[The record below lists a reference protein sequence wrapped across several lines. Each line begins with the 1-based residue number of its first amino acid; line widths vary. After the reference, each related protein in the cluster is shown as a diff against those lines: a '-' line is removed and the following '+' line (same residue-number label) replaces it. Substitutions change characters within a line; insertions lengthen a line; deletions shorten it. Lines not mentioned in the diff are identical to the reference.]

1 MKKIMLAL
9 AALAGVATVTA
20 TAAEYNWKDLRDN
33 VSTPLYQNRTAL
45 DQEVVSSALE
55 HLDTIDCK
63 NDDQKL
69 GVIRYRVIAYDQTT
83 GADRTVAGLKKYAD
97 GLIAAAKFE
106 KPLTGAQYASIFSIW
121 WRSKEAEF
129 AQEVYALMKATP
141 GAEKFPDM
149 GFWAAATGRYE
160 EAYNIYVNSKSG
172 MHIVRAVDI
181 AINRLSDSAKAFA
194 AAKLTLTVNCQA
206 TQVKQMLNIVVGNLT
221 GNDAIPAGEMKAFLQ
236 NVNRKYSAQLAGDKA
251 TWEPIIAQVRTI
263 LDTY

>member
-55 HLDTIDCK
+55 HLDTIDCI
-63 NDDQKL
+63 NDAQKL
-69 GVIRYRVIAYDQTT
+69 GVIHYRVIAYDQTT

-97 GLIAAAKFE
+97 GLIAEAKFE

-121 WRSKEAEF
+121 WRSREPEF

-141 GAEKFPDM
+141 GAEKFSDM
-149 GFWAAATGRYE
+149 GLWASAVGHYE
-160 EAYNIYVNSKSG
+160 EAYNIYVNSKQG
-172 MHIVRAVDI
+172 YAAARAVNL
-181 AINRLSDSAKAFA
+181 AINRLNDPGKAFA
-194 AAKLTLTVNCQA
+194 AAKIVAASNCKA
-206 TQVKQMLNIVVGNLT
+206 SEVKQVLNIVVNKLT
-221 GNDAIPAGEMKAFLQ
+221 GDDTIKAADMKAFLQ
-236 NVNRKYSAQLAGDKA
+236 NLNRRYTAKLVEDEK
-251 TWEPIIAQVRTI
+251 TWEPIISQVRT
-263 LDTY
+263 LLEAY

>member
-160 EAYNIYVNSKSG
+160 EAYNIYVDSKKG
-172 MHIVRAVDI
+172 FAAVRAANI
-181 AINRLSDSAKAFA
+181 AIHKLNDPAKAFA
-194 AAKLTLTVNCQA
+194 AAKIVAADNCQA
-206 TQVKQMLNIVVGNLT
+206 AEVRQVLNIVVNKLI
-221 GNDAIPAGEMKAFLQ
+221 GNDDVPAADMKAFLQ
-236 NVNRKYSAQLAGDKA
+236 NLNRRYTAKLVEDEK
-251 TWEPIIAQVRTI
+251 TWEPVISQVRT
-263 LDTY
+263 LLEAY